1 MVSGEL
7 AFLVVAHRR
16 RRGSCG
22 SPRGANRLIADAV
35 ATTRRLPDMEDRKS
49 LLWSDSAYYGHPSIS
64 AEFTAGADV
73 SVTARMTSTVNED
86 TGRWISS
93 AEVTEIPFTAF
104 ASKNKTHQVPDRLAV
119 RRIPELNKKGAV
131 AKLGQ

>member
-1 MVSGEL
+1 
-7 AFLVVAHRR
+7 
-16 RRGSCG
+16 
-22 SPRGANRLIADAV
+22 
-35 ATTRRLPDMEDRKS
+35 MEDRKI
-49 LLWSDSAYYGHPSIS
+49 LLWSDSAYYDHPSIS

-73 SVTARMTSTVNED
+73 SVTARMTSTVGED

-93 AEVTEIPFTAF
+93 AGVTEIPFTAF